1 MPRYALKVFYIGTN
15 YYGFQRQKKLE
26 TIEGCLFR
34 AFQKSELI
42 NDPQEFRY
50 RAAGRTDRGVH
61 ALGQVIVFSTSK
73 KVILGQ
79 LNACLPEDIR
89 VWAISRVSEEF
100 NPRFDAL
107 SKHYKYF
114 LPFEKPMNIEEM
126 KNAADQLIGIHNFKN
141 LSKASNHA
149 NPIRE
154 IIQLK
159 LKKINNILQF
169 DVIGK
174 SFLWEMVRKI
184 VSVLTLVGKSLM
196 TLSEFKKLL
205 DPISIPKKGIL
216 PVPAGGLL
224 LYNVHYSALNFTN
237 DYKIINE
244 LTSHLKDEISR
255 LSCLK
260 EVFNEICMGMY

>member
-15 YYGFQRQKKLE
+15 YYGFQRQKKLK
-26 TIEGCLFR
+26 TIEGCLFK
-34 AFQKSELI
+34 AFQNAELI
-42 NDPQEFRY
+42 EDSEIFRY

-61 ALGQVIVFSTSK
+61 ALGQVIAFSTSK

-79 LNACLPEDIR
+79 LNANLPQDIR
-89 VWAISRVSEEF
+89 VWAISQVSEEF

-114 LPFEKPMNIEEM
+114 LPYEETMNLEKM
-126 KNAADQLIGIHNFKN
+126 KNAADHLIGIHNFKN
-141 LSKASNHA
+141 LSKVNHHTS
-149 NPIRE
+149 PMRE

-159 LKKINNILQF
+159 LKKIHNILQF

-184 VSVLTLVGKSLM
+184 VLVLVLVSKSLI
-196 TLSEFKKLL
+196 TSSEFQKLL
-205 DPISIPKKGIL
+205 DPSYIPKKGI
-216 PVPAGGLL
+216 PPAPAWGLL
-224 LYNVHYSALNFTN
+224 LYNVHYSALNFIK

-244 LTSHLKDEISR
+244 IISQLQNEISR
-255 LSCLK
+255 LSCLQK
-260 EVFNEICMGMY
+260 VFEKICMGIY